1 MKVWFVVL
9 AVLAAAAHALGGA
22 GDDFVRGGPGRYTIE
37 GQAGN
42 DVLRGRPGDDVVNG
56 GDGNDRIWV
65 GSGADIENGGDGN
78 DVMHALAPDN
88 QVDRVDCG
96 PGDDVAYENASEHD
110 VFVNCEKVITLTVTP
125 KQAAEDD
132 K

>member
-1 MKVWFVVL
+1 MS
-9 AVLAAAAHALGGA
+9 
-22 GDDFVRGGPGRYTIE
+22 
-37 GQAGN
+37 
-42 DVLRGRPGDDVVNG
+42 G

-78 DVMHALAPDN
+78 DVMHALAADN
-88 QVDRVDCG
+88 QVDQVDCG
-96 PGDDVAYENASEHD
+96 PGDDVAYENAAEHD
-110 VFVNCEKVITLTVTP
+110 VFVNCEKVVELTLTP